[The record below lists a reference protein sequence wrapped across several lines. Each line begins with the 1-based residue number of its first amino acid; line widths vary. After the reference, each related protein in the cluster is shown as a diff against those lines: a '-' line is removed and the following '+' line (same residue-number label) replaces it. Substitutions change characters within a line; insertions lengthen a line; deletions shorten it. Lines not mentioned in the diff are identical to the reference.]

1 MSTVV
6 PVAETSGGV
15 TFALIILFI
24 LVIIVIIVLVFFA
37 FELYTN
43 RITFGPTGP
52 TGAFGGPPGPTG
64 PTGPRGGVTSTTLQN
79 FEGMNQTNPMMNQM
93 NNGLNGMNMNGLNG
107 MNMNNINGMNMNGL
121 NGMNNMN
128 GLNGMNGMATP
139 MCPCPTG
146 SAIAS
151 CDQCQFFTA
160 SGSMSNTQ
168 NITTGGKPE
177 SVRWVLSSQ
186 IPYTDNGTFALPV
199 GTYTLTSTITYVA
212 TNSNCGNNPTYRSMA
227 IWIRATDIRGNDSN
241 IVSESDLYNTVTAI
255 AVPNMPTKLTI
266 PLVQF
271 TINDANKNRFSIITW
286 HNASNALDIGSPS
299 QFRLTRV

>member
-24 LVIIVIIVLVFFA
+24 LVIVIIIVLVFFA

-64 PTGPRGGVTSTTLQN
+64 PTGPRGGLTGTTLQN
-79 FEGMNQTNPMMNQM
+79 FEGLNPMMNQM
-93 NNGLNGMNMNGLNG
+93 NNGLNGMNNMNMNNMNGMNG
-107 MNMNNINGMNMNGL
+107 MNMNNMNNMNGMNMN
-121 NGMNNMN
+121 NM
-128 GLNGMNGMATP
+128 NGMNGMPVP

-146 SAIAS
+146 SVIAS

-160 SGSMSNTQ
+160 SGSISNTQ

-212 TNSNCGNNPTYRSMA
+212 TNNNCGNNPTYRSMA